1 MEIDPR
7 LHADRE
13 ETDSESAESDGEY
26 PDPPAQS
33 QGQHLSSSTLNP
45 YTQSSNG
52 HHQQHP
58 HQNAQAAYG
67 EPPSFPPF
75 RASPQQDH
83 LGDPNDPNAD
93 AKRPRACESC
103 RSLKVRCEPD
113 PNPEEPCKR
122 CAKAGRSCIVTVP
135 SRKRQK
141 KTDSRVTELER
152 KIDVLT
158 ASLQASQK
166 VDALLPSNNSA
177 QAQQVQGTSPE
188 GRGEGGV
195 GRRWLVPGQSMSGSS
210 ERSGGV
216 NGRAGSGGSGNKRH
230 FSGELKDSRGR
241 DTAHSTPS
249 QASDPSPASEIT
261 DNTGRRWPAA
271 WSGWGNRSQP
281 SPREQTTETPRSPD
295 IVDRGLVGLSAASNA
310 FTRYVEAMCHHIPMV
325 VFSPGTQMS
334 EVRRHRPV
342 LFHAIVAVAVGPF
355 ESSAQGPLLVEL
367 YRTIG
372 ERVIVK
378 GEKSL
383 DLVQGLLVSCAFYTP
398 PENFEEIKF
407 YQLAQL
413 AVTVGMDIGMYRKA
427 SAKGKPFNLIRDFV
441 KHAPMT
447 DPDSPE
453 VRRAWLGCYFVS
465 VQTSSALRRP
475 ILVRW
480 LPYMDEC
487 VEILENSPDALPTDK
502 RMVHWAKLGRIIEDI
517 SARFFA
523 DDLGG
528 LTFNET
534 KAQFTLKAFEKQL
547 EQWRQVALAFN
558 DSAIMTQA
566 QAIVN
571 IYLHENAMVLDASTT
586 SDEQKLTDGDISS
599 PIASARISAL
609 SSTLTSIHDAIDT
622 ICSIPVRDL
631 ISMPTVA
638 LARTAF
644 SVVAMIKLYSV
655 VSAPDSYIGRII
667 DPAALKVEPYL
678 DKVIAHYTAAGSLVG
693 GVTPG
698 KFSAVMSM
706 LREWFKS
713 RKDQAAPEF
722 RGSAMQLPQ
731 HGNLEH
737 ETRNQQQANAQR
749 PGSTPLHLLSEVA
762 TGEPGSNQHQQYG
775 QQPYASRFQQS
786 PDPNTTANSIS
797 QTGLPPCI
805 SPCDLPAQFPSTTP
819 SAPAP
824 PTTNA
829 TPQDAWNQ
837 APYDPSPTATAPR
850 PGHSFFQSPNANTTL
865 FSPTGNTTSSASAS
879 ATGPNSGPGPAGA
892 GYDFSA
898 PTTTNPNPLMMAPTP
913 SSAAAPSMPIGLPMP
928 MFMPDL
934 GMGLDEQFWSTMGA
948 AGDIP
953 LWPQTGGWS
962 FSL

>member
-7 LHADRE
+7 LHADRGKSV
-13 ETDSESAESDGEY
+13 SESVSDGEY
-26 PDPPAQS
+26 PDPPAQ
-33 QGQHLSSSTLNP
+33 GQPRHLPTSILNP
-45 YTQSSNG
+45 YNAPANG
-52 HHQQHP
+52 NPHEHP
-58 HQNAQAAYG
+58 NAQAGPSHSYG
-67 EPPSFPPF
+67 EPSFAPF
-75 RASPQQDH
+75 RVSPQQPADANV
-83 LGDPNDPNAD
+83 DPNDPNAD

-122 CAKAGRSCIVTVP
+122 CAKAGRSCIVTMP

-177 QAQQVQGTSPE
+177 QASAQMQGMGVSPE
-188 GRGEGGV
+188 VRGEGGV
-195 GRRWLVPGQSMSGSS
+195 GRRWLVPGQSGSGSS
-210 ERSGGV
+210 ERSGGI
-216 NGRAGSGGSGNKRH
+216 NGRPGGSKRQ
-230 FSGELKDSRGR
+230 FSGELKDRGR

-249 QASDPSPASEIT
+249 QASNPSPASENT
-261 DNTGRRWPAA
+261 DNTGRQWPAVS
-271 WSGWGNRSQP
+271 SGWGNRSHP
-281 SPREQTTETPRSPD
+281 STREPVRQAPRGPD
-295 IVDRGLVGLSAASNA
+295 IVDRGLVGLNAASNA
-310 FTRYVEAMCHHIPMV
+310 FTRYVESMCHHIPMV
-325 VFSPGTQMS
+325 VFPPGTQMS
-334 EVRRHRPV
+334 EIRKHKPV
-342 LFHAIVAVAVGPF
+342 LFHAIVAVAIGPF
-355 ESSAQGPLLVEL
+355 DSSAQGPLLTEL
-367 YRTIG
+367 YRAIG

-383 DLVQGLLVSCAFYTP
+383 DLVQGLLVACAFYTP

-413 AVTVGMDIGMYRKA
+413 AVAVAMDIGMYKKA
-427 SAKGKPFNLIRDFV
+427 SVKGKPFNLIRDFV

-447 DPDSPE
+447 DPDSSE

-487 VEILENSPDALPTDK
+487 IDILENSPDALPTDK
-502 RMVHWAKLGRIIEDI
+502 RMIHWAKLGRVIEDI

-534 KAQFTLKAFEKQL
+534 KAQFTLKAFERQL
-547 EQWRQVALAFN
+547 EQWRQGALAFN
-558 DSAIMTQA
+558 DHAIMTQA

-571 IYLHENAMVLDASTT
+571 IYLHENAMVLDATAT
-586 SDEQKLTDGDISS
+586 SEEQTLTDGDISS
-599 PIASARISAL
+599 PIAAARISAL

-622 ICSIPVRDL
+622 ICSIPTQNL

-655 VSAPDSYIGRII
+655 VSAPDSYVGQVI
-667 DPAALKVEPYL
+667 DPAALKVEAYL
-678 DKVIAHYTAAGSLVG
+678 DRVIAHYTAAGSLAG

-698 KFSAVMSM
+698 KFSTVMTM

-713 RKDQAAPEF
+713 RKDQPAPDL
-722 RGSAMQLPQ
+722 RKSTMQIPQ

-737 ETRNQQQANAQR
+737 ETRAQQQQANPQR

-775 QQPYASRFQQS
+775 QQQQPYASRSSFQQS
-786 PDPNTTANSIS
+786 PDPNSANSMS
-797 QTGLPPCI
+797 QPPLPPCLG
-805 SPCDLPAQFPSTTP
+805 PEDLPTNLSST
-819 SAPAP
+819 AP
-824 PTTNA
+824 PTTNT
-829 TPQDAWNQ
+829 TPQDAWPQ
-837 APYDPSPTATAPR
+837 PPYDPTR
-850 PGHSFFQSPNANTTL
+850 PGPGQGHGFYPSPNANTT
-865 FSPTGNTTSSASAS
+865 SSNSAS
-879 ATGPNSGPGPAGA
+879 ATGPAGPG

-898 PTTTNPNPLMMAPTP
+898 PTNPAQNPLMMPPTP
-913 SSAAAPSMPIGLPMP
+913 SASAASSMPMGIQMP

-934 GMGLDEQFWSTMGA
+934 GLGLDEQFWSTMGA

-953 LWPQTGGWS
+953 LWPSQGGWP
-962 FSL
+962 FNL